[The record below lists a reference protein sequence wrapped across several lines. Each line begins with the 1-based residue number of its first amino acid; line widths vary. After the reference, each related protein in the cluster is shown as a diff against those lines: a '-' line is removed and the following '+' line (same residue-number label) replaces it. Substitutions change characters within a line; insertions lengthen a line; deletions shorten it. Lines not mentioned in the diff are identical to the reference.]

1 MNDNQ
6 ESIDLEQEYMIR
18 LTEDY
23 SAIIN
28 QLQELIPYQTEL
40 YDKYYQV
47 IKSKII
53 ADTTVNCIANEIQ
66 DKQKQIQKLET
77 DNKLIMQQ
85 LQLNSTQD
93 STFKIHSVISLLK
106 KQQKDLSDQL
116 KQQRAKTSA
125 LKDQHFSL
133 LTQQANIEVKHESLS
148 ELNATFNDRTQFLL
162 TQQKSLDEMTVH
174 LNDLIKQI
182 QQQLTE
188 QSDIAILGGVVEQQF
203 FIQRLC
209 DTLQIESEYTED
221 ALLTIIVKQLADK
234 YKMGLKPEL
243 MLSLYYLHQ
252 NLQIEAN
259 KLMEHQIIEFN
270 SLFIQHL
277 KDDQL
282 QIKFSFIK
290 RIFEAEL
297 KCQYI
302 AFIFQYISANFL
314 SELQLRRLLEQFK
327 QNLSYS
333 QIIKIYSELISK
345 DLKIVETNDFALLA
359 AQVSKLL
366 CTDNYSSFFV
376 NDNVRLSL
384 NLSVAQDIINNRLC
398 TADEYQQFISA
409 FQSFFLQN
417 VAIQQRIE
425 LKQVQKHSFI
435 SQVDYFS
442 PFLLEI
448 DSKFQLELEMYLK
461 PQPTTFDFK
470 TIIIN
475 QFKDLIQQHDE
486 SQVQQ
491 LNNEIQL
498 QQQKQEDLQ
507 YELNKIESFNAD
519 SLQNELNAINGLK
532 LQLVE
537 TKTNESIEEMTF
549 IDPKVPERVQQ
560 IMNESSTKLELKIKN
575 LMSKFNVTQREQ
587 PQLKVAK
594 IWVPKFGPDYVQTML
609 KAIQ

>member
-6 ESIDLEQEYMIR
+6 ESTDLEQEYMIR

-40 YDKYYQV
+40 YDKYNQV

-53 ADTTVNCIANEIQ
+53 ADTTVNCVANEIQ

-93 STFKIHSVISLLK
+93 STFKIHSVISQLK

-116 KQQRAKTSA
+116 KQQRTKTSA
-125 LKDQHFSL
+125 LKDQHFNL
-133 LTQQANIEVKHESLS
+133 LTQQANIEVKHESLQ

-188 QSDIAILGGVVEQQF
+188 QSDIAILGGVVEQQI

-221 ALLTIIVKQLADK
+221 VLLTVVVKQLADK

-243 MLSLYYLHQ
+243 MLSLYNLHQ

-259 KLMEHQIIEFN
+259 KLMELQIVEFN
-270 SLFIQHL
+270 TLFIQHL

-282 QIKFSFIK
+282 QIKFTLIK

-302 AFIFQYISANFL
+302 IFIFQHINANFL
-314 SELQLRRLLEQFK
+314 SELQLRRLQEQFK
-327 QNLSYS
+327 QKLSYS

-366 CTDNYSSFFV
+366 CTNNYSSFFV

-384 NLSVAQDIINNRLC
+384 NLSVAQGIINNRLC

-417 VAIQQRIE
+417 VAIQQRID
-425 LKQVQKHSFI
+425 LKQVQKHTFT
-435 SQVDYFS
+435 SQMDYFS

-448 DSKFQLELEMYLK
+448 DSKFQQELEMYLK
-461 PQPTTFDFK
+461 PSQTTFDFK

-491 LNNEIQL
+491 LNNEIQF
-498 QQQKQEDLQ
+498 QQQKQEDLE
-507 YELNKIESFNAD
+507 YELNKIESLNAD
-519 SLQNELNAINGLK
+519 SLQNELNAINALK
-532 LQLVE
+532 LQLDE
-537 TKTNESIEEMTF
+537 TKTNESIEEMVF

-560 IMNESSTKLELKIKN
+560 IMNESHTKLQLKIKN
-575 LMSKFNVTQREQ
+575 LMSKFNVAQRES

-594 IWVPKFGPDYVQTML
+594 IWVPKIGPDYVQTML